1 MPAIFTHIRFG
12 KEVAATL
19 PTELREVIERNPAPF
34 YLGTQGPDILFYH
47 KPFKRKAKNPVR
59 KQGWDMHAESA
70 APFFERVAK
79 ALADEPTE
87 AQKAYA
93 LGFLCHFTLDSQCH
107 PFIDGSSVNGLSHGK
122 IEAELDKF
130 YLQKAGYPTRGF
142 NATTLFFPLEE
153 ARTASASLLN
163 VPEKNMQIAIKSMR
177 KINRLFSHKSG
188 LVHGVCHAALT
199 IVGMNRSFG
208 EMFLYKRADERCAP
222 LLPTL
227 STLFDNAIPLAR
239 EKITAYFSSL
249 AEIAKSGLQ
258 DEFYRY
264 NYSGLEE

>member
-1 MPAIFTHIRFG
+1 MPAIFTHIQFG

-19 PTELREVIERNPAPF
+19 PTPLRELIERHPTPF

-47 KPFKRKAKNPVR
+47 KPFKKKAKNPVR
-59 KQGWDMHAESA
+59 KQGWDMHAERA

-79 ALADEPTE
+79 VLADNPTE

-93 LGFLCHFTLDSQCH
+93 LGFLCHFILDSQCH
-107 PFIDGSSVNGLSHGK
+107 PFIDENSANGLSHGK

-130 YLQKAGYPTRGF
+130 FFQRAGYPARGF
-142 NATTLFFPLEE
+142 NAATLFFPLEE
-153 ARTASASLLN
+153 AREASASLLN

-177 KINRLFSHKSG
+177 KINRLFSHESR
-188 LVHGVCHAALT
+188 LVHGFCHAALT
-199 IVGMNRSFG
+199 LVGMNKSFG
-208 EMFLYKRADERCAP
+208 EMFLYKKADEHCAP

-227 STLFDNAIPLAR
+227 AALFEKAIPLAN
-239 EKITAYFSSL
+239 EKITEYFGSL
-249 AEIAKSGLQ
+249 DEIASFGLR

>member
-1 MPAIFTHIRFG
+1 MPAIFTHIQFG
-12 KEVAATL
+12 KEVVATL
-19 PTELREVIERNPAPF
+19 PTELRELIERNPAPF

-47 KPFKRKAKNPVR
+47 KPFKKKAKNPVR

-79 ALADEPTE
+79 ILADTPTE
-87 AQKAYA
+87 AEKAYA

-107 PFIDGSSVNGLSHGK
+107 PFIDGRSIDGLSHGK
-122 IEAELDKF
+122 IEAELDKLF
-130 YLQKAGYPTRGF
+130 FQRAGYPTRGF
-142 NATTLFFPLEE
+142 NAATLFFPYEE
-153 ARTASASLLN
+153 GVKASASLLG

-177 KINRLFSHKSG
+177 KINRLFSHKWG
-188 LVHGVCHAALT
+188 LVHGFCHAALT
-199 IVGMNRSFG
+199 VAGMNESFG
-208 EMFLYKRADERCAP
+208 EMFLYKKADERCVP

-227 STLFDNAIPLAR
+227 ASLFEGAIPLAS
-239 EKITAYFSSL
+239 EKITQYL
-249 AEIAKSGLQ
+249 GNVEEIAASGLQ